1 MATIE
6 VTVRDDEGKVIGIG
20 RSQTYALDLGQQ
32 TLHDIEGGVEGFK
45 QQALPEIERILLNHA
60 QTNFTQEIKKTE

>member
-20 RSQTYALDLGQQ
+20 RNQTYALGM
-32 TLHDIEGGVEGFK
+32 
-45 QQALPEIERILLNHA
+45 RI
-60 QTNFTQEIKKTE
+60 

>member
-1 MATIE
+1 LALFASLIA
-6 VTVRDDEGKVIGIG
+6 VKLLPASSLSLICK
-20 RSQTYALDLGQQ
+20 RS
-32 TLHDIEGGVEGFK
+32 IEGGVEGFK